1 MGSTNLQKVTQ
12 ATFDVAPGDDAA
24 SQDLD
29 SLNRIRKAATR
40 HIAQHCANYRGADT
54 KRAIF
59 QIANTGLPLLGLIA
73 LMVWTSGWSYLL
85 TLLIAVPAGGLL
97 VRVFIIQH
105 DCGHGSF
112 LPN

>member
-1 MGSTNLQKVTQ
+1 MGSANFQKVTQ

-24 SQDLD
+24 SQDLN

-73 LMVWTSGWSYLL
+73 LMVST
-85 TLLIAVPAGGLL
+85 
-97 VRVFIIQH
+97 IQFAYILRL
-105 DCGHGSF
+105 C
-112 LPN
+112 